1 MKKLDH
7 SFSVICITLIFGGLL
22 GWGIGMSFMDF
33 LLMAQE
39 KSHSM
44 NPWGLKT
51 DPAMGLVFA
60 NCGNCHSP
68 YLITH
73 HHRSREDWKKT
84 IIKMESNGM
93 TPPPDMIRKMLLDY
107 LEKHQGPVKEDRP
120 KESPWGNAA
129 FDANPLW

>member
-1 MKKLDH
+1 M
-7 SFSVICITLIFGGLL
+7 
-22 GWGIGMSFMDF
+22 GWGIGMSFMDLYVF
-33 LLMAQE
+33 AQE
-39 KSHSM
+39 KPPSM

-51 DPAMGLVFA
+51 DPAMGLVLA

-73 HHRSREDWKKT
+73 HHRVREDWEKT

-93 TPPPDMIRKMLLDY
+93 TPPPDIVRKMLLDY
-107 LEKHQGPVKEDRP
+107 LEKHQGPVNEDRP